1 MIANQGGHLRRPIQ
15 PSRTGLSIQEL
26 KAMTAQRMNQS
37 AEAVM
42 SSFPPNTGGYNNMK
56 TSQPP
61 PPLYTPTAN
70 NNSRSRRQASR
81 AAATMYADHSDFEF
95 APQSHQPP
103 AMTRVNR
110 STSPPH
116 NPPPQTAR
124 IEKLPA
130 HSLTVQELKELTRM
144 RLARE
149 AVGPSH
155 SPSTDNDLDSESNI
169 HHRKNS
175 ANSLLTFTTLES
187 RGSGDRDYQ
196 NQCRSGT
203 ISPVSDS
210 YTDDN
215 DQFNYNGPTGS
226 QHQNQSQHTGQG
238 PSGQGIATRKPS
250 LTYPPSQN
258 NNRNSNFPPQGL
270 KNGLNSSAPGTHS
283 SSQSMHAQATAQM
296 AMLMDHQR
304 RDMRDPYQ
312 SKDEQGNGDQ
322 TSAMARLRIDQRAI
336 LQDRQNQQLRQ
347 QGLED
352 NNQKPSMQIRQQ
364 QLGDRRRV
372 QNSPFNEGFDDYN
385 SSSGQMSDRSGRDE
399 FDEPNRQYDQRYR
412 GSQSS
417 LNGDLGSINDFRFNS
432 DKRPDFAPPPIM
444 GNIRKP
450 QAMTSVYREGSSYS
464 PTSSVDN
471 SIPPPPP
478 LMPPLSRGPSCD
490 TGSNS
495 PSSRH
500 KSIDSPSSMRH
511 KSALAIPYPGPRER
525 TLSDVNSLAFQM
537 AEACLDSNSNPST
550 PKFSHRTFPPGLPN
564 VGGSTLGGFGGP
576 GPDFLGQALR
586 RFTSIDST
594 SSIGSTQTS
603 SISPMAGVNG
613 SLLGPRVFGTG
624 PNQGQNQE
632 SAFFNEPN

>member
-42 SSFPPNTGGYNNMK
+42 SSFPPNGGTYNNMK
-56 TSQPP
+56 TSQAP
-61 PPLYTPTAN
+61 PPLYAPTAN

-81 AAATMYADHSDFEF
+81 AAATMYADNSDFEF
-95 APQSHQPP
+95 VTPQSHQPP

-155 SPSTDNDLDSESNI
+155 SPSTDNDLDSEHII

-175 ANSLLTFTTLES
+175 GNSLLTFTTLES
-187 RGSGDRDYQ
+187 RGSGDRDFQ
-196 NQCRSGT
+196 NQGLRSGT
-203 ISPVSDS
+203 MSPVSDS

-226 QHQNQSQHTGQG
+226 QHQSQSQHIA
-238 PSGQGIATRKPS
+238 PPGQGIPSRKLSPA
-250 LTYPPSQN
+250 LTYPPSHSN

-270 KNGLNSSAPGTHS
+270 KNGLNGSAPGPHS

-304 RDMRDPYQ
+304 RDIRDPYQ

-322 TSAMARLRIDQRAI
+322 ASAMARLRIDQRAL
-336 LQDRQNQQLRQ
+336 LQDRQNQQFRQ

-352 NNQKPSMQIRQQ
+352 NQKPMQIRQQ

-372 QNSPFNEGFDDYN
+372 QNSLYNEDFDDYRSPPLSGRDN
-385 SSSGQMSDRSGRDE
+385 GGYDRGTVDDERSSSGQMSDR
-399 FDEPNRQYDQRYR
+399 
-412 GSQSS
+412 
-417 LNGDLGSINDFRFNS
+417 
-432 DKRPDFAPPPIM
+432 
-444 GNIRKP
+444 
-450 QAMTSVYREGSSYS
+450 
-464 PTSSVDN
+464 
-471 SIPPPPP
+471 
-478 LMPPLSRGPSCD
+478 
-490 TGSNS
+490 
-495 PSSRH
+495 
-500 KSIDSPSSMRH
+500 
-511 KSALAIPYPGPRER
+511 
-525 TLSDVNSLAFQM
+525 
-537 AEACLDSNSNPST
+537 
-550 PKFSHRTFPPGLPN
+550 
-564 VGGSTLGGFGGP
+564 
-576 GPDFLGQALR
+576 
-586 RFTSIDST
+586 
-594 SSIGSTQTS
+594 
-603 SISPMAGVNG
+603 
-613 SLLGPRVFGTG
+613 
-624 PNQGQNQE
+624 
-632 SAFFNEPN
+632 